1 VYFADDDN
9 AYHIG
14 LFEEL
19 RKIKRIGVLPVSCY
33 YHVWAFA
40 RQRCTA
46 LTVVA
51 LLSRLAR

>member
-1 VYFADDDN
+1 MYFADDDN

-40 RQRCTA
+40 QRRHA
-46 LTVVA
+46 KDV
-51 LLSRLAR
+51 RR